1 MKLIVLHHRLGG
13 FSSHHYNEVL
23 ALITESGRRGWQ
35 LDVLISA
42 RTPAAI
48 TEALGGVARPVFYDP
63 TFDFSRTFQ
72 ERVDDFVSQ
81 LRTHAEPTLEPGS
94 RVLSTVTTQCEACA
108 LARWAKTLPAD
119 RMPWFLV
126 LFLSDRWN
134 REDARPDEPAE
145 LETAAREFAALS
157 PATRER
163 FVLGATSQGLAA
175 ELSVRLRQTVSP
187 LPSNMNFQGLEALAN
202 ERRNKPVAR
211 PPAIA
216 LLGGSRA
223 EKGSDRVPEIIAAGV
238 RRTEARFIVQ
248 AHNEDLEPSVFEQ
261 LRALRSLPG
270 VTLIEGAIDR
280 ANYESVLKE
289 ADALLFPYKRKNY
302 KQRVS
307 GLFAEGVAAGL
318 PAIVPSG
325 TWLAEQIE
333 SARAAGVVYD
343 GDEPEAIERC
353 VADIDSLTRTAA
365 TLAAPW
371 RERESLGACLD
382 AFEQLLAARAQ

>member
-35 LDVLISA
+35 LDVLIGA
-42 RTPAAI
+42 RAPAAI

-63 TFDFSRTFQ
+63 TFDFSRTFP

-81 LRTHAEPTLEPGS
+81 LRTHAEPRLEPGG

-126 LFLSDRWN
+126 MFLSDRWN
-134 REDARPDEPAE
+134 REGARPDEPAE
-145 LETAAREFAALS
+145 LETAAREFAALG

-163 FVLGATSQGLAA
+163 FVLGAATQGLAA

-187 LPSNMNFQGLEALAN
+187 LPANMNLHGLEALAN
-202 ERRNKPVAR
+202 ERRSKPVAR

-216 LLGGSRA
+216 LLGGSRT
-223 EKGSDRVPEIIAAGV
+223 EKGSDRVPEIIAAGL

-248 AHNEDLEPSVFEQ
+248 AHNEGLEPSVFEE
-261 LRALRSLPG
+261 LRALSSVPG

-307 GLFAEGVAAGL
+307 GVFAEGVAAGL

-343 GDEPEAIERC
+343 GDEAEAIERC
-353 VADIDSLTRTAA
+353 VTDIDALTRNAA

-382 AFEQLLAARAQ
+382 AFEQLRAARAQ